1 MAKPKP
7 LEKMIQ
13 TGYRITEQKK
23 KEIED
28 IAELRGQSV
37 QSLIDEA
44 VDLRLGITEGF
55 YDQLKL
61 VADKLKLPLATV
73 FSNMIIKQAAFNFAW
88 VQVFGTAH
96 PRAFKEF
103 RFAGEGLL
111 TGEPLSEVM
120 VKEYVEILEK
130 LESKTKDIQE
140 TEEPY
145 YHFSTEEMSALL
157 GAI

>member
-88 VQVFGTAH
+88 VYVFKTAH
-96 PRAFKEF
+96 PKAFKEF
-103 RFAGEGLL
+103 RFAGERLL

-120 VKEYVEILEK
+120 VKEYIEILEK
-130 LESKTKDIQE
+130 VKIKASEI
-140 TEEPY
+140 Y
-145 YHFSTEEMSALL
+145 I
-157 GAI
+157 GR

>member
-7 LEKMIQ
+7 LEKLMQ
-13 TGYRITEQKK
+13 TGFRVSKTRK
-23 KEIED
+23 KELEEV
-28 IAELRGQSV
+28 AKLRGQSV

-73 FSNMIIKQAAFNFAW
+73 FSNMIIKQASFNFAW
-88 VQVFGTAH
+88 VHVFRTAH
-96 PRAFKEF
+96 PKAFKEF

-120 VKEYVEILEK
+120 VKEDIEILEK
-130 LESKTKDIQE
+130 LKSKIKDIQE